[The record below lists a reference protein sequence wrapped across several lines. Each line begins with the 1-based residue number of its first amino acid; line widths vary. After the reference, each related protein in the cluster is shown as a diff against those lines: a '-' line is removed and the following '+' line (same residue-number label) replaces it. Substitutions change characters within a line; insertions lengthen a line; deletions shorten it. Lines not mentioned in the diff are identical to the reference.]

1 MNGALIYGRFCRD
14 RGAADLMGRSY
25 RRRVGDHLVGRF
37 CWQVPSPTAGWPISD
52 SSGFQIAGHCLATDA
67 GLSLDSAQRPSQS
80 P

>member
-1 MNGALIYGRFCRD
+1 MNGALIY
-14 RGAADLMGRSY
+14 
-25 RRRVGDHLVGRF
+25 GRF